1 MEEIKNTLREQCLI
15 SPHWMQLELQGFWY
29 GLLSWLI
36 TCREDKRDPKDT
48 DMSVRDILLVADKE
62 FDDWPT
68 DWLEDTKQSLIQTSL
83 SLENLQQL
91 FNEVDTIFRDC
102 IPTDLDIFTTL
113 GEGNELT
120 TVQWE
125 RLYDA
130 IAIQPSAQQTT
141 KRQNRRGTKRV
152 HGRRGITPLKHRRA
166 ITHHRQPTKH
176 YNFIRVN
183 K

>member
-1 MEEIKNTLREQCLI
+1 MEEIKNVLREQCLI

-36 TCREDKRDPKDT
+36 TCREDNREAKDT

-62 FDDWPT
+62 FDCWPT
-68 DWLEDTKQSLIQTSL
+68 DWLEETKRTLIQQAL
-83 SLENLQQL
+83 SLENLHQL
-91 FNEVDTIFRDC
+91 FNEIDLLFRDC

-120 TVQWE
+120 MEQWE
-125 RLYDA
+125 RLYDG
-130 IAIQPSAQQTT
+130 IAIQPATRVM
-141 KRQNRRGTKRV
+141 KRQNKRGTKRV
-152 HGRRGITPLKHRRA
+152 HGRRGITPLRHKRA
-166 ITHHRQPTKH
+166 ITHHRQPTMH
-176 YNFIRVN
+176 YNFIRTP